1 LIRYLKA
8 TFFEVAFDVYT
19 LDIVKNN
26 PEKQTEILEGIN
38 EIGRFVRDLSF
49 VAIGT
54 DYFHTFVKIECLR
67 RPNEMIIR
75 VNF

>member
-1 LIRYLKA
+1 M
-8 TFFEVAFDVYT
+8 AFDVYT

-54 DYFHTFVKIECLR
+54 DYFHTFVRVACL
-67 RPNEMIIR
+67 
-75 VNF
+75 

>member
-1 LIRYLKA
+1 MKA
-8 TFFEVAFDVYT
+8 TFFEVAFDLYT
-19 LDIVKNN
+19 LDVVKNN
-26 PEKQTEILEGIN
+26 PEEQTKMLEGMY